1 MPRRDYM
8 TITIDP
14 ELKEKLIEL
23 VEAEVYPNLS
33 RAIEKYVR
41 EGLEREYREFR
52 IAKLLSKKI
61 IPIKEL
67 RKLIKEFIDYM
78 EEKSKG
84 NYMVIRCIYFEKYMG
99 IKLAIVQKELFW
111 NLVLDEVQKRGY
123 EVIWEWSNIR
133 RRGGGRLVL
142 RRK

>member
-1 MPRRDYM
+1 MPRRVYM